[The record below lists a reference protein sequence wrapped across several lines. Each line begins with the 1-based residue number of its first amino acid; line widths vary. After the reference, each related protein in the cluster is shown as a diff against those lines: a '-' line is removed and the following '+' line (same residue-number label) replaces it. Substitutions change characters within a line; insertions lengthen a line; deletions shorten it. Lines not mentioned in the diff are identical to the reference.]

1 MSRQFGITGLFAAL
15 LVMTGAAHAAEP
27 QTIRDSVSRAL
38 PFIIREGNSWI
49 EERNCTSC
57 HRISFTTWSL
67 TAASE
72 TGFDVDSKVLEELR
86 NWSRE
91 DLNKLNEDDQKPA
104 ATRNLE
110 CVSHI
115 LWAERKLFAPRDDRQ
130 NRAAFLKYVQEGQQ
144 ENGLWKTGGQLP
156 SQRRPKTETA
166 LVSTMWHALA
176 LGTSPDP
183 QAQESRRKAMLPI
196 EKAAP
201 GSSTEAI
208 MLRVL
213 LAIQSNSETQTQRWA
228 EELKSRQ
235 NADGSWSW
243 VGNSESDPMATGM
256 ALYAL
261 KSAGIASDDKSIQSA
276 VNYLIGHQ
284 SEDGSWPTPGTKTK
298 AEGKPVET
306 STYWGTCWSVIGLT
320 AVIKS

>member
-1 MSRQFGITGLFAAL
+1 
-15 LVMTGAAHAAEP
+15 
-27 QTIRDSVSRAL
+27 
-38 PFIIREGNSWI
+38 
-49 EERNCTSC
+49 
-57 HRISFTTWSL
+57 
-67 TAASE
+67 
-72 TGFDVDSKVLEELR
+72 
-86 NWSRE
+86 
-91 DLNKLNEDDQKPA
+91 
-104 ATRNLE
+104 
-110 CVSHI
+110 
-115 LWAERKLFAPRDDRQ
+115 
-130 NRAAFLKYVQEGQQ
+130 
-144 ENGLWKTGGQLP
+144 
-156 SQRRPKTETA
+156 
-166 LVSTMWHALA
+166 MWHALA